1 MAKDVTKLSVNSL
14 SDKQAKA
21 EHARLHAELLEHDKR
36 YYQDDKP
43 TVTDAEYDALRKR
56 YGDIEER
63 FPDLKTLESLTLKV
77 GSAPTGR
84 FAKIR
89 HSVPMLSLDNAFS
102 EEDVTRFA
110 DRIRRFLKLNAD
122 EPLAFTAE
130 PKIDG
135 LSMSLRYEQGKLVN
149 AATRGDGTVGED
161 VTANIRTLKDVPQ
174 TLKGKDIPDV
184 AEVRGEVYMGKADF
198 LALNERQKAAG
209 KELYVNPR
217 NTAAGSLRQKD
228 ASITASRP
236 LRFFAYAWGQM
247 SEMPADTQSGMVK
260 WLGKAGFHT
269 NPIFKVCKSAEE
281 LLKVHEE
288 IGLARG
294 KLDYDI
300 DGVVYKV
307 DRLDWQERLGFV
319 SRSPRWAVAHKF
331 PAEQATTVVRDIE
344 IQVGRTGALTPVAKL
359 EPVGVGGVIVQN
371 ATLHN
376 ADEIARLDVRI
387 GDTVMIQRAG
397 DVIPQVLGI
406 VPEKRPKG
414 AKEYAFPKTCPCPLK
429 TPVVREINSA
439 GEEGVRFRC
448 SGEFAC
454 PFQKTEHL
462 KLFVSRGAFDIDG
475 LGAKQIDYFFEEGWI
490 KEPADIFTLEARNG
504 KQFTLEEVEGYGST
518 SVGNLFGA
526 IRGRREIS
534 LERFIYS
541 LGIRHVGETTARALA
556 RGYGSWEAFHDA
568 ALAVA
573 KGDEDARTEM
583 DALDQIGDTVIDAI
597 AAYFKET
604 HNRGIVERL
613 VKQVKIQEAEKPAS
627 NTAVAGKTVVFTGS
641 LEKMTREEAKAMA
654 ERLGAKTSGSVSK
667 KTDYVVAGPGAGSKL
682 DKAREAGVAVLTEDE
697 WLELIGKK

>member
-1 MAKDVTKLSVNSL
+1 MTLLGDDSIDISGERTRPRSPGMTRWQKTSQNSRVDL

-77 GSAPTGR
+77 GAAPTGR

-161 VTANIRTLKDVPQ
+161 VTANIKTLKDVPQ

-269 NPIFKVCKSAEE
+269 NPIFKVAKSAEE

-319 SRSPRWAVAHKF
+319 SRSPALGGRAQIPGRAGHHGGARHRDPGRAHRR
-331 PAEQATTVVRDIE
+331 ADAGREA
-344 IQVGRTGALTPVAKL
+344 RTGRRRRRRSCRT
-359 EPVGVGGVIVQN
+359 
-371 ATLHN
+371 
-376 ADEIARLDVRI
+376 R
-387 GDTVMIQRAG
+387 
-397 DVIPQVLGI
+397 
-406 VPEKRPKG
+406 
-414 AKEYAFPKTCPCPLK
+414 
-429 TPVVREINSA
+429 
-439 GEEGVRFRC
+439 RC
-448 SGEFAC
+448 
-454 PFQKTEHL
+454 TTRTR
-462 KLFVSRGAFDIDG
+462 SRG
-475 LGAKQIDYFFEEGWI
+475 
-490 KEPADIFTLEARNG
+490 
-504 KQFTLEEVEGYGST
+504 S
-518 SVGNLFGA
+518 
-526 IRGRREIS
+526 
-534 LERFIYS
+534 
-541 LGIRHVGETTARALA
+541 
-556 RGYGSWEAFHDA
+556 
-568 ALAVA
+568 
-573 KGDEDARTEM
+573 M
-583 DALDQIGDTVIDAI
+583 C
-597 AAYFKET
+597 
-604 HNRGIVERL
+604 
-613 VKQVKIQEAEKPAS
+613 AS
-627 NTAVAGKTVVFTGS
+627 AT
-641 LEKMTREEAKAMA
+641 
-654 ERLGAKTSGSVSK
+654 
-667 KTDYVVAGPGAGSKL
+667 P
-682 DKAREAGVAVLTEDE
+682 
-697 WLELIGKK
+697 